1 MLKRMTL
8 IAVMAVCAVTAKAQ
22 EGDPERGELLAY
34 TCTGCHGIPHQNNV
48 YPTYRVPKLGGQTY
62 GYIVNSLQAYKTG
75 KRSHPTMAAQA
86 HTLSEED
93 IHDVAAYFVSL
104 TGEDES

>member
-8 IAVMAVCAVTAKAQ
+8 IAVMAGCAVTALAQ
-22 EGDPERGELLAY
+22 DGDPERGEVVAY
-34 TCTGCHGIPHQNNV
+34 TCTGCHGIPHQTNV

-62 GYIVNSLQAYKTG
+62 GYIVNSLKAYQSGARK
-75 KRSHPTMAAQA
+75 HPTMAAQA
-86 HTLSEED
+86 HTLSEDD

-104 TGEDES
+104 TEGDES